1 VQGTGSETTPG
12 GAASPDPNA
21 PPSTHVLLLLI
32 GMTSIGPL
40 ALNILIPALPGIAQT
55 MHTDFQ
61 TVQLLLSVYLVGLAV
76 SQLVLGALS
85 DRFGRRP
92 VLIAGIGIAAASSLA
107 AMFAA
112 GIDAL
117 VVARTIQAFGASSGM
132 VISRAIIRDLYR
144 RDRAA
149 AMIAWVTMVIMVVPM
164 IVPPLGG
171 FLETSLGWPS
181 IFACM
186 AVFSAVLLVWI
197 VIALPET
204 LQARSSTGGLSA
216 FRNDARALLSDP
228 TFLGYV
234 LCCALS
240 SSLFF
245 AFLGGA
251 PYVLVTQMGKTSFEL
266 GLWFTTGALGYMI
279 GNYYAARL
287 SVRMHADRMVAIGVA
302 LGLVGSGLAVLLV
315 GLVPQWG
322 PATIF
327 IPQLIIALAN
337 GLLLPNAIAGAISVR
352 PQAAGTASGITGSLQ
367 MAVGALS
374 AQLVSFVLEGTSTA
388 LPLAGYLL
396 VAAFASAASFL
407 GLIRRNGVSRL

>member
-1 VQGTGSETTPG
+1 M
-12 GAASPDPNA
+12 
-21 PPSTHVLLLLI
+21 LLLLI

-40 ALNILIPALPGIAQT
+40 ALNILIPALPGVAVALR
-55 MHTDFQ
+55 TDFQ
-61 TVQLLLSVYLVGLAV
+61 AVQLLLSIYLVGLAV

-92 VLIAGIGIAAASSLA
+92 VLIAGIAIAAFASLA

-112 GIDAL
+112 SIGAL
-117 VVARTIQAFGASSGM
+117 IVARTVQAFGASSGM

-171 FLETSLGWPS
+171 LLETHFGWPS

-186 AVFSAVLLVWI
+186 TVFSGVLLVWI
-197 VIALPET
+197 VASLPET
-204 LQARSSTGGLSA
+204 LQRPIESGGFAA
-216 FRNDARALLSDP
+216 FLTDARVLLSNAS
-228 TFLGYV
+228 FVGYV
-234 LCCALS
+234 LCCALA

-251 PYVLVTQMGKTSFEL
+251 PYVIVTQMGRSSFEL
-266 GLWFTTGALGYMI
+266 GLWFTTGAAGYML
-279 GNYYAARL
+279 GNFASTRL
-287 SVRMHADRMVAIGVA
+287 ASRVQVDRMIGIGVA
-302 LGLVGSGLAVLLV
+302 LGLVGTGVLLLLV
-315 GLVPQWG
+315 GLAPHWGPLTIFVPQ
-322 PATIF
+322 I
-327 IPQLIIALAN
+327 LIAFAN
-337 GLLLPNAIAGAISVR
+337 GLLMPNAIAGAISVR

-367 MAVGALS
+367 MAIGGVA
-374 AQLVSFVLEGTSTA
+374 AQFVSFVLEGASTA

-396 VAAFASAASFL
+396 IAAFASAASFI
-407 GLIRRNGVSRL
+407 GLIRHEREAAV